1 MKKPL
6 LLLATAAMTALSA
19 NAAPHGVKVGV
30 LTCSVEPGWG
40 YVVGSKK
47 DVHCRYRPNHG
58 SEDRYSG
65 SIAKFGLDL
74 GYTASTTLIWS
85 VVAPSSDTRPGA
97 LEGDYAG
104 VSASAAVAVGVGA
117 NALLGGFDKSI
128 ALQPVSVEGRSGLE
142 AAAGIGVLT
151 LKKDSAP
158 PPVAFDERPAAHYAM
173 WFNFNDDELTPSGR
187 RAVAQA
193 ARDAKAGGATRI
205 TIVGHADRVGGDGYN
220 VDLSLRRAEAVRREM
235 IRDGVDEHLFVIDGR
250 GDRDPAVPTA
260 DGVREPE
267 NRRVVVT
274 WMRDDRQRQAW
285 R

>member
-6 LLLATAAMTALSA
+6 LLLATAALTAMTA

-40 YVVGSKK
+40 YVLGSMK

-58 SEDRYSG
+58 SADRYSG
-65 SIAKFGLDL
+65 RISNFGVDL
-74 GYTASTTLIWS
+74 GYTASTTLVWAVI
-85 VVAPSSDTRPGA
+85 APSSDMRPGA
-97 LEGDYAG
+97 LKGDYAG
-104 VSASAAVAVGVGA
+104 VTASAAVAVGVGA

-128 ALQPVSVEGRSGLE
+128 ALQPVSVEGRSGLS

-151 LKKDSAP
+151 LDKDTAP
-158 PPVAFDERPAAHYAM
+158 PPVADDARPAAHYAM
-173 WFNFNDDELTPSGR
+173 WFNFNDDELSPSGR
-187 RAVAQA
+187 RVVAEA
-193 ARDAKAGGATRI
+193 ARDAKTSGATRI
-205 TIVGHADRVGGDGYN
+205 VIVGHADRVGGEGYN

-260 DGVREPE
+260 NGVREPE

-274 WMRDDRQRQAW
+274 WMREDRQRQAW